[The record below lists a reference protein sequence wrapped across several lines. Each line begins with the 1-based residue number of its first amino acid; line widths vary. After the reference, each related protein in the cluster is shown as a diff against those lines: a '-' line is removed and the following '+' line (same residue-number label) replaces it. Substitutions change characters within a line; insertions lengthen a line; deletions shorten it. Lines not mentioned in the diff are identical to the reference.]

1 MRISDWTSD
10 VCSSDLLSKS
20 WRRQIA
26 IPGHGIVAIGF
37 DRNARVV
44 ERTGLTE
51 REIGAAAGALD
62 QHVVETAGQ
71 HLIAATLAAIGSE
84 ALAIDTALQTV
95 SRQRRERAAETEFRK
110 SDPRSAER
118 SAGQEGVRT

>member
-1 MRISDWTSD
+1 MA
-10 VCSSDLLSKS
+10 V
-20 WRRQIA
+20 
-26 IPGHGIVAIGF
+26 PGHGRVAFGF
-37 DRNARVV
+37 YRNGRVV

-84 ALAIDTALQTV
+84 ALALDTALQTV

-110 SDPRSAER
+110 SDPCDNEVSGSADADGR
-118 SAGQEGVRT
+118 LGRDRKSTRLNSSH